1 MKTPAAAVPA
11 VRPFEKKSHCPKLPD
26 SKCDARQRQEPDKE
40 MEIVKILTVAQ
51 NELSLR
57 PKSRIT
63 TNGGNDFREFQLQI
77 VRMRIAFRQC
87 LQRTLKR
94 HGISVTFEMLQV
106 LNCLWQEEGIAQQ
119 TLAERIVKDKA
130 CLTSLLANLE
140 KKGYVYRQEGA
151 EDRRNKMVFLTPE
164 GAAARRRIR
173 PMLSALY
180 AEAEMAV
187 GLENVQQMVSDLGI
201 VYEILENE

>member
-1 MKTPAAAVPA
+1 MDNEGTA
-11 VRPFEKKSHCPKLPD
+11 F
-26 SKCDARQRQEPDKE
+26 KE
-40 MEIVKILTVAQ
+40 LMLQV
-51 NELSLR
+51 LR
-57 PKSRIT
+57 TR
-63 TNGGNDFREFQLQI
+63 L
-77 VRMRIAFRQC
+77 AFRRMV
-87 LQRTLKR
+87 QRALKR
-94 HGISVTFEMLQV
+94 NNAGITFEMLQV

-187 GLENVQQMVSDLGI
+187 GLENVQRMVSDLGI